1 MVLTKDQ
8 ATVTPKG
15 FLGKREFNS
24 FIVLDTT
31 SILYQDETQTF
42 GYSVEILNVI
52 RINNIVNKMCLGFKS
67 SFNIDSSIYYKA
79 IGNILEEK
87 AFSDSELESYFTASI
102 MKEEFLS
109 FSRSLADIEND
120 FYLPYEV
127 DYILLGLKMI
137 DYNKLSEADK
147 GKLSESYGDL
157 KCDMCFKRIEIKDF
171 IVQAKALIA
180 KARE

>member
-24 FIVLDTT
+24 FLVLDTT
-31 SILYQDETQTF
+31 SILYPDEQKSF
-42 GYSVEILNVI
+42 SYSVEILNVI

-67 SFNIDSSIYYKA
+67 SFKIDSSIYYKA
-79 IGNILEEK
+79 IDNVLENKPFRDTDLEK
-87 AFSDSELESYFTASI
+87 YFLVAQA
-102 MKEEFLS
+102 KEEFLS

-127 DYILLGLKMI
+127 DYILLGLEMI

-147 GKLSESYGDL
+147 GKLSDSYSDL
-157 KCDMCFKRIEIKDF
+157 QCSMSSKSIEIKDF

-180 KARE
+180 EVKK